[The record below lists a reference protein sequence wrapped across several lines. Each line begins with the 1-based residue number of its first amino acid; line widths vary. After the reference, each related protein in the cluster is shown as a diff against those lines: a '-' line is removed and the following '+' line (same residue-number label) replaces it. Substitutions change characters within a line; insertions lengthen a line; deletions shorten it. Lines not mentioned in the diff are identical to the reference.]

1 MWHDLLL
8 YTLVLQALG
17 TGYLLMAQRKK
28 PEPCVNREQATRNTP
43 TQR

>member
-28 PEPCVNREQATRNTP
+28 PVPRANGEQATRNNP
-43 TQR
+43 IR